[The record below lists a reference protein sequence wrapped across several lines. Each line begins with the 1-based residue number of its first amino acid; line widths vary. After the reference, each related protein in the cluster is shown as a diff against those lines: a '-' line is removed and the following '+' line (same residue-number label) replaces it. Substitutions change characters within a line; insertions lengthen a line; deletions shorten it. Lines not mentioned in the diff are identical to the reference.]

1 MAESARETE
10 VWPPLQFISN
20 NDLDMEKENVF
31 NRSGPRF
38 SFPSEFPYEFDA
50 FGPNSSLCSPV
61 GSVAGSTETESS
73 DEDDFFAGLTRRLT
87 QSSLQETQKLTAP
100 SLLPNKPERV
110 LAGSPQSTLSGI
122 GSWSGRSGGSSN
134 GSPNCPS
141 QGPSPPT
148 TPFGND
154 NNTWDLIYAAAG
166 QVARL
171 KMSDESLKYNYQN
184 RVLLPPLKSSTP
196 SAAKGCNFG
205 VYSNQSLSHTL
216 PETTQFQHV
225 RQDQMLK
232 TQRAASIWLKQQ
244 QVKDGWSTQQNRHE
258 HPIQAR
264 GRSDCFENGRCGRP
278 LFVPQSA
285 WPSIQAPQQSQQ
297 PRQNGLGRRP
307 VLPGGS
313 GARRE
318 CNGTGVFLP
327 RRYSSAPDIRKKTS
341 CPTVIVPAKVV
352 QALNLNLDDMSGHA
366 QVRLNACFAS
376 DQDAVMVRG
385 NGLLTQQRGN
395 LRPVGSLSH
404 EIRLPQEWTY

>member
-1 MAESARETE
+1 MIRT
-10 VWPPLQFISN
+10 
-20 NDLDMEKENVF
+20 
-31 NRSGPRF
+31 
-38 SFPSEFPYEFDA
+38 
-50 FGPNSSLCSPV
+50 SSSP
-61 GSVAGSTETESS
+61 
-73 DEDDFFAGLTRRLT
+73 
-87 QSSLQETQKLTAP
+87 K
-100 SLLPNKPERV
+100 RV

-154 NNTWDLIYAAAG
+154 NNTWALIYAAAG

-216 PETTQFQHV
+216 PETTQVSCLRILQTVIWGTRGLILCLASENNEKGFWGNRLLKLFCSHYNPRGLLVLQFQHV

-244 QVKDGWSTQQNRHE
+244 QVKEGWSTQQNRHE

-264 GRSDCFENGRCGRP
+264 GRSDGFENGRCGRP

-341 CPTVIVPAKVV
+341 NT
-352 QALNLNLDDMSGHA
+352 L
-366 QVRLNACFAS
+366 
-376 DQDAVMVRG
+376 
-385 NGLLTQQRGN
+385 
-395 LRPVGSLSH
+395 
-404 EIRLPQEWTY
+404 E